1 MKLSIVILTYNTK
14 KLTLECID
22 SIIKNYKDEI
32 EEKIIEIIVVDNA
45 SSDGTANSLSGK
57 KYVNM
62 FCNTENS
69 GFSKGCNLGAEKAK
83 GKYLLFLNSDTKT
96 FDKGFIKMT
105 DFLDANENVAIL
117 GGGLTNTDGT
127 KQKTAGNFY
136 NLFNLSLVL
145 AGFERFGLIRKYP
158 KNITQVDWVGGGCM
172 MVRCDVFEKLWGF
185 DPRIFMYM
193 EDMEFCFRAKKMG
206 YLTFFFP
213 DIKVE
218 HSQHKSSN
226 RGFAIE
232 HIYKGI
238 LYFYKKHTN
247 YFEYLFVKIL
257 LIIKAIVAIFVGFT
271 FNKDYLRKTYMSAIK
286 NIL

>member
-117 GGGLTNTDGT
+117 GG
-127 KQKTAGNFY
+127 
-136 NLFNLSLVL
+136 
-145 AGFERFGLIRKYP
+145 
-158 KNITQVDWVGGGCM
+158 
-172 MVRCDVFEKLWGF
+172 
-185 DPRIFMYM
+185 
-193 EDMEFCFRAKKMG
+193 
-206 YLTFFFP
+206 
-213 DIKVE
+213 
-218 HSQHKSSN
+218 
-226 RGFAIE
+226 
-232 HIYKGI
+232 
-238 LYFYKKHTN
+238 
-247 YFEYLFVKIL
+247 
-257 LIIKAIVAIFVGFT
+257 
-271 FNKDYLRKTYMSAIK
+271 
-286 NIL
+286 